1 MDREGRYGC
10 GDRNGEGLVSSPP
23 GDLDESAGRGIS
35 TGKRR
40 GLDAVSTPGG
50 VFAVLA
56 IDHLSALSATI
67 RPDDADAV
75 ADSQLAETK
84 VRLVEWLADRASGV
98 LIDPVV
104 GLQPVIDGGVLPGST
119 GLLLGLEDGDYAS
132 LDQAPRLFEGWDVA
146 RDKEAG
152 ADAIKCSFLYDPF
165 EPSEAAHR
173 FVEKLVAD
181 CARAD
186 LPLFAEPLA
195 PPTLQ
200 ADRRRT
206 VVETAHRIG
215 ALGVDVLKLE
225 FPATSDGHSTETEW
239 YDACREV
246 TETARQ
252 PWTLLSAGETFDTF
266 ARQFTIACKAGASG
280 YVAGRA
286 VWQDLVVRGLQAG
299 SQELTEARSRLAL
312 LTETAEGNARPWAES
327 YSPAPRAESEV
338 L

>member
-1 MDREGRYGC
+1 MDREGRFGL
-10 GDRNGEGLVSSPP
+10 GDRNGQGLVSSPS
-23 GDLDESAGRGIS
+23 GDLDEAAGDAISA
-35 TGKRR
+35 GKRR
-40 GLDAVSTPGG
+40 GLGAVSTPGG

-56 IDHLSALSATI
+56 LDHLSALSGTI
-67 RPDDADAV
+67 RPEAADTV
-75 ADSQLAETK
+75 TDSQLAETK
-84 VRLVEWLADRASGV
+84 VLLVEWLAEKASGV

-104 GLQPVIDGGVLPGST
+104 GLQPVIDSGVLADFT

-146 RDKEAG
+146 RAKEAG

-165 EPSEAAHR
+165 APSQAAHQ

-195 PPTLQ
+195 PPSLH

-206 VVETAHRIG
+206 VVETARRIG

-225 FPATSDGHSTETEW
+225 FPAARDGQSTEPEW
-239 YDACREV
+239 YDACLEV
-246 TETARQ
+246 TETSRQ
-252 PWTLLSAGETFDTF
+252 PWTLLSAGETFETF
-266 ARQFTIACKAGASG
+266 ARQLTIACKAGASG

-286 VWQDLVVRGLQAG
+286 VWQDLVGRGLQED
-299 SQELTEARSRLAL
+299 SPELAEARSRLAL
-312 LTETAEGNARPWAES
+312 LTQAAEDNARPWTAL
-327 YSPAPRAESEV
+327 YSPAPHAESEV
-338 L
+338 S